1 MKKFIEK
8 VGLYNFKTEYTKIQ
22 ENIKAFWLADT
33 PNEKLEYYNKIKFAI
48 AVYKFKKKIS
58 VIDFSLPDTRILR
71 SDAMLLQEHLSGIS
85 LIDKVINTSLSEVTD
100 DILNYYDLEYITS
113 SYNSYKEGKVNG

>member
-48 AVYKFKKKIS
+48 AVYKFKKK
-58 VIDFSLPDTRILR
+58 
-71 SDAMLLQEHLSGIS
+71 
-85 LIDKVINTSLSEVTD
+85 N
-100 DILNYYDLEYITS
+100 
-113 SYNSYKEGKVNG
+113 

>member
-1 MKKFIEK
+1 MKKFIQK

-58 VIDFSLPDTRILR
+58 VIDFSLITLFIILAV
-71 SDAMLLQEHLSGIS
+71 SA
-85 LIDKVINTSLSEVTD
+85 
-100 DILNYYDLEYITS
+100 
-113 SYNSYKEGKVNG
+113 